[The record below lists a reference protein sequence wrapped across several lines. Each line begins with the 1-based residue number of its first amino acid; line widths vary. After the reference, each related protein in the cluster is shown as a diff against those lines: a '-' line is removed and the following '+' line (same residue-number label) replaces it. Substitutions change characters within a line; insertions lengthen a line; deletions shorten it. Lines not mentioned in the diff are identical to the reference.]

1 MLGDH
6 EIHSN
11 IIAVLSLIDQR
22 VDGCRLSLKEVQ
34 VFAVEEGGADEHHGV
49 LVTVS
54 KPWCLQFKTPVTVD
68 TGRSGDVFSRYKSY
82 DLIRKLLRG
91 GGKE

>member
-1 MLGDH
+1 MPHSRVAIGFFLQIDHVYRFHEYPRRLPNVLGDH
-6 EIHSN
+6 KIHSN
-11 IIAVLSLIDQR
+11 IVAVLSLIEQR

-54 KPWCLQFKTPVTVD
+54 
-68 TGRSGDVFSRYKSY
+68 
-82 DLIRKLLRG
+82 
-91 GGKE
+91 